1 MASTSF
7 IKTPL
12 LFNAAQI
19 QKEIASI
26 ADKRVSDKVH
36 STGWEAIAILED
48 ELEKGAY
55 LSYVL
60 NFFPSDKVAI
70 QIERQPEK
78 DIPTEDLQKRAQEF
92 FCVYIPIGTEEAHL
106 AGEDFPVGMKP
117 GQCWFLSPLSS
128 PSEQV
133 LPSRRL
139 RIDLQPCKWTEQF
152 QELSDRFTPSA
163 ENVIFSPSL
172 SQETLGKAIFH
183 RVFGRFLGN
192 LGTWF

>member
-133 LPSRRL
+133 LPTLRL
-139 RIDLQPCKWTEQF
+139 RIDLQPSKWTEQF
-152 QELSDRFTPSA
+152 MELQTRYASFPTLAAKSSSLRSEEPSKA
-163 ENVIFSPSL
+163 LFHKIFGLFS
-172 SQETLGKAIFH
+172 GK
-183 RVFGRFLGN
+183 VGVN
-192 LGTWF
+192 S